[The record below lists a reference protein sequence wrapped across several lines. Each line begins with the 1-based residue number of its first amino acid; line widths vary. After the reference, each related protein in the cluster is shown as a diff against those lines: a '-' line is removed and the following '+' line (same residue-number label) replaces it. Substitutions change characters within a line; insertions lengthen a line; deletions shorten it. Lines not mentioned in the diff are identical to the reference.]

1 MRERC
6 SIFFYRSF
14 ARCPIHLF
22 NHWYNNH
29 YIYYYYSDPGCL
41 PFVKYALTGSGY
53 LILWSNI
60 RSKNPKINFIGRF
73 IDLWC
78 CLFCIRQKKSSAHKL
93 TYVRLIGV
101 AFSILFKLASI
112 SLFSKASSSLKALS
126 FFKFPPAALNLQN
139 STDKKYD
146 WFDMKVH

>member
-14 ARCPIHLF
+14 ARCPIHPF

-29 YIYYYYSDPGCL
+29 YIYYYYGDPGCL
-41 PFVKYALTGSGY
+41 PFVKYALTGSDY

-60 RSKNPKINFIGRF
+60 RSKKSKNQ
-73 IDLWC
+73 LYWLLHWSVWC
-78 CLFCIRQKKSSAHKL
+78 CLFCKRQKKSSGHKL

-126 FFKFPPAALNLQN
+126 FFKFPPAARNFQN
-139 STDKKYD
+139 Q
-146 WFDMKVH
+146 